1 MLKLT
6 LAPVLALLIGAASAN
21 AALNEEPPKD
31 EPMQAVQ
38 VAPGGVQPLLPKL
51 WQSRAPVTWKLE
63 RGGYW
68 ASLGHSNT
76 VLLIQADGPP
86 GRATRL
92 RLRVCRVEAFDADA
106 RAPVR
111 VAPLAEKVFSAAELA
126 ADKARMVS
134 HNFYIPGETFRYCLM
149 TTLRFEPAGADAFA
163 SATVRAAV
171 IEFLEDKG
179 TVPTTSKWI
188 EPSHKADAAWVGRER
203 LRAPWA
209 DGRPVGGRLEE
220 TDGALRF
227 APAAP
232 RTTDPP
238 EVNEP
243 KLGARPESEADA
255 AADLEEKAE
264 K

>member
-1 MLKLT
+1 MSRAV
-6 LAPVLALLIGAASAN
+6 LAPLLALLIGVASAN

-31 EPMQAVQ
+31 EPAQAAQ

-63 RGGYW
+63 RGGFW

-76 VLLIQADGPP
+76 VLIIQPDGPP
-86 GRATRL
+86 GRATRIL
-92 RLRVCRVEAFDADA
+92 LRVCRVEAFDAA
-106 RAPVR
+106 TRAPAR
-111 VAPLAEKVFSAAELA
+111 VTPLAEKVFSAAELA
-126 ADKARMVS
+126 AAKARAAS
-134 HNFYIPGETFRYCLM
+134 HNLYIPGETFRYCLM
-149 TTLRFEPAGADAFA
+149 TTVRFEPAGAGAFA
-163 SATVRAAV
+163 SASLRAAV

-188 EPSHKADAAWVGRER
+188 EPSHKADASWIGRER
-203 LRAPWA
+203 LRAPWT

-243 KLGARPESEADA
+243 KLGARPEAEADA